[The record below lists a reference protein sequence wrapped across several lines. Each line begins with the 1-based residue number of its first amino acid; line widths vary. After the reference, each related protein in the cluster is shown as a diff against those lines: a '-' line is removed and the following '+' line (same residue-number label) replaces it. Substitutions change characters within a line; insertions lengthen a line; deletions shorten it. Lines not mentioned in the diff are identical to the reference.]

1 LDQGSG
7 QVVCVSLAIILP
19 TFAGV
24 GPIKIYSFVSAINL
38 QMRQIILYNPIDMVC
53 QVVYKINMQN
63 NKIERKQMS
72 KIRMNTEL
80 RNKLFGKIKH
90 TFENEDTQEREAFL
104 QARENV
110 DQQYTMASELAK
122 EVVERSY
129 PTDDVATLRHF
140 KKKYGQPCDVVAK
153 DKCFY
158 FAHNEGVDD
167 EGEPTETKSHFDFGL
182 FGNLNGTEYDN
193 EQGKKFAVAYY
204 REELKAKDCN
214 PDIYAQQNENKD
226 NPHKTKHVDEC
237 MKALGYSGSYGSG
250 GNEIGMAK
258 DFNSNYYLD
267 VIGTSY
273 CRSRAIACT
282 KNEYEQFETWRIAKG
297 NLVVNHQK
305 WIDTIQKQCDQLKI
319 GLKAYRYLSEGIELA
334 TELGIQVDEA
344 ELIRTNSTGLTI
356 YNPSNLASM
365 IKGMKNKNQ
374 SREAKI
380 LARKQYEESLN

>member
-1 LDQGSG
+1 MTK
-7 QVVCVSLAIILP
+7 II
-19 TFAGV
+19 
-24 GPIKIYSFVSAINL
+24 
-38 QMRQIILYNPIDMVC
+38 
-53 QVVYKINMQN
+53 
-63 NKIERKQMS
+63 
-72 KIRMNTEL
+72 MNTEL
-80 RNKLFGKIKH
+80 RNKLFNKIKNV
-90 TFENEDTQEREAFL
+90 FENEDTQEREAFL

-110 DQQYTMASELAK
+110 DLEYSVAKNLAK
-122 EVVERSY
+122 RVVERAY
-129 PTDDVATLRHF
+129 PPEDVAVLRTF
-140 KKKYGQPCDVVAK
+140 KKKYGSPCDVVAK

-158 FAHNEGVDD
+158 FAHSEDKDD
-167 EGEPTETKSHFDFGL
+167 EGDIKETKSHFDFGL
-182 FGNLNGTEYDN
+182 FGNTNGSEYDHTDGN
-193 EQGKKFAVAYY
+193 RFALAYF
-204 REELKAKDCN
+204 REDLKAMDCN

-237 MKALGYSGSYGSG
+237 LKALGKVGSSYHSNDDSTG
-250 GNEIGMAK
+250 IAK
-258 DFNSNYYLD
+258 TFNDPYYLD

-282 KNEYEQFETWRIAKG
+282 KDEYTQFENWRIAKA
-297 NLVVNHQK
+297 NVVSKHQT

-365 IKGMKNKNQ
+365 IKGMKNKQ
-374 SREAKI
+374 SANTREAKI

>member
-1 LDQGSG
+1 M
-7 QVVCVSLAIILP
+7 
-19 TFAGV
+19 T
-24 GPIKIYSFVSAINL
+24 
-38 QMRQIILYNPIDMVC
+38 
-53 QVVYKINMQN
+53 
-63 NKIERKQMS
+63 

-80 RNKLFGKIKH
+80 RNKLFNKIKNV
-90 TFENEDTQEREAFL
+90 FENEDTQEREAFL
-104 QARENV
+104 QARETVVGEYEDAFN
-110 DQQYTMASELAK
+110 LAK
-122 EVVERSY
+122 EVVARSY
-129 PTDDVATLRHF
+129 PPEDVSVLRSF

-182 FGNLNGTEYDN
+182 FGNLNGSEYNN
-193 EQGKKFAVAYY
+193 EEGKKFAFAYY
-204 REELKAKDCN
+204 REDLKAMDCN
-214 PDIYAQQNENKD
+214 PDIFAQQSENKD
-226 NPHKTKHVDEC
+226 NPHKTKHVDAC
-237 MKALGYSGSYGSG
+237 MKALGSTSYNSYQGDMS
-250 GNEIGMAK
+250 NQTGMAK
-258 DFNSNYYLD
+258 IFDDQYYLD

-282 KNEYEQFETWRIAKG
+282 KDEYEQFETWRIAKG
-297 NLVVNHQK
+297 NLVTKHQT

-365 IKGMKNKNQ
+365 IKGMKNKHQ

-380 LARKQYEESLN
+380 LARKQYEESIN

>member
-1 LDQGSG
+1 
-7 QVVCVSLAIILP
+7 
-19 TFAGV
+19 
-24 GPIKIYSFVSAINL
+24 
-38 QMRQIILYNPIDMVC
+38 
-53 QVVYKINMQN
+53 
-63 NKIERKQMS
+63 MS

-80 RNKLFGKIKH
+80 RNKLFNKIKNV
-90 TFENEDTQEREAFL
+90 FENEDTQEREAFL
-104 QARENV
+104 QAREIV

-129 PTDDVATLRHF
+129 PKEDVATLRTF
-140 KKKYGQPCDVVAK
+140 KKKYGNPCDVVAK

-158 FAHNEGVDD
+158 FAHNEDKD
-167 EGEPTETKSHFDFGL
+167 EDGDIKETKSHFDFGL
-182 FGNLNGTEYDN
+182 FGNLNGSEYSSDD
-193 EQGKKFAVAYY
+193 GKKFAFAYF
-204 REELKAKDCN
+204 REDLKAMDCN

-237 MKALGYSGSYGSG
+237 SKALGYTNYHSDE
-250 GNEIGMAK
+250 NTGMAK
-258 DFNSNYYLD
+258 TFNAPYYLLD

-282 KNEYEQFETWRIAKG
+282 KDEYEAFETWRIAKG

-305 WIDTIQKQCDQLKI
+305 WIDTIMKQCDQLKI

-365 IKGMKNKNQ
+365 IKGMKNKHQ

-380 LARKQYEESLN
+380 LARKKYEESIN

>member
-1 LDQGSG
+1 LS
-7 QVVCVSLAIILP
+7 
-19 TFAGV
+19 
-24 GPIKIYSFVSAINL
+24 
-38 QMRQIILYNPIDMVC
+38 
-53 QVVYKINMQN
+53 
-63 NKIERKQMS
+63 
-72 KIRMNTEL
+72 
-80 RNKLFGKIKH
+80 
-90 TFENEDTQEREAFL
+90 
-104 QARENV
+104 ARESV
-110 DQQYTMASELAK
+110 DYHYDIAHKLAK
-122 EVVERSY
+122 QVVERSY
-129 PTDDVATLRHF
+129 PPEDVSVLRTF
-140 KKKYGQPCDVVAK
+140 KKKYGSPCDVVAK

-182 FGNLNGTEYDN
+182 FGNLNGSEYSGD
-193 EQGKKFAVAYY
+193 EGKKFAFAYY
-204 REELKAKDCN
+204 REDLKAMDCN

-237 MKALGYSGSYGSG
+237 TKALGGSG
-250 GNEIGMAK
+250 NSYSSSDDQGMAK
-258 DFNSNYYLD
+258 TFNDQYYLD

-282 KNEYEQFETWRIAKG
+282 KDEYEQFETWRIAKG

-305 WIDTIQKQCDQLKI
+305 WIDTIMKQCDQLKI

-365 IKGMKNKNQ
+365 IKGMKNKHQ

-380 LARKQYEESLN
+380 LARKKYEESLN

>member
-1 LDQGSG
+1 M
-7 QVVCVSLAIILP
+7 
-19 TFAGV
+19 T
-24 GPIKIYSFVSAINL
+24 
-38 QMRQIILYNPIDMVC
+38 
-53 QVVYKINMQN
+53 
-63 NKIERKQMS
+63 

-80 RNKLFGKIKH
+80 RNKLFNKIKH
-90 TFENEDTQEREAFL
+90 TFENEDTQEREAYL
-104 QARENV
+104 QSREDV
-110 DQQYTMASELAK
+110 DRQYEHAHRLAVD
-122 EVVERSY
+122 VVERSY
-129 PTDDVATLRHF
+129 PPEDVSVLRTF
-140 KKKYGQPCDVVAK
+140 KKKYGSPCDVVAK

-182 FGNLNGTEYDN
+182 FGNLNGSEYSGD
-193 EQGKKFAVAYY
+193 EGKKFAFAYY
-204 REELKAKDCN
+204 REDLKAMDCN

-237 MKALGYSGSYGSG
+237 TKALGGSG
-250 GNEIGMAK
+250 NSYSSSDDQGMTK
-258 DFNSNYYLD
+258 TFNDQYYLD

-297 NLVVNHQK
+297 NLVSKHQT

-365 IKGMKNKNQ
+365 IKGMKNKQ
-374 SREAKI
+374 SANTREAKI